1 MFLLDSSLIS
11 DHYSWRMMECWVDEL
26 ICDGAGLG
34 PMIDLVFIFVGKG
47 DGVCLIWLVLSV
59 NAVFC

>member
-11 DHYSWRMMECWVDEL
+11 NHYSWRMMECWIDKL
-26 ICDGAGLG
+26 ICVGAGLG
-34 PMIDLVFIFVGKG
+34 SMINLVFVFVGKG
-47 DGVCLIWLVLSV
+47 DRVCLIWLVLLV